1 MLYGELATTAVLLL
15 VMVVALHHLN
25 LWRYSSATHPVSS
38 SCNPDEG
45 SALPPEP
52 PALSPE
58 LAASCHAMPTSQ
70 EAAVAPGE
78 VVPVEDFPA
87 MAMEPSIPDS
97 DLETS
102 WEVLGEGGFA
112 QVYAGRWRGTHV
124 AIKVPKNNSPSLEI
138 EAATLTHLLHPC
150 ICTFMG
156 TAMLNGKLAIV
167 MEHLDGGSLDRFL
180 QLDVPRPER
189 RAISF
194 GHRMA
199 IAQQA
204 ADGLAFLHTMGYVH
218 RDVKS
223 ANILLTG
230 AGHAKVTDFG
240 IAKHGALGS
249 TRGEWTNTPFVGTI
263 RYMAPEVMMRQ
274 SSGAPYTLEGLEA
287 GKKTEA
293 VTIFDE
299 LLRRPSASP
308 QAVVG
313 EGSSGESTVEPMV
326 LPQTTHRQGVA
337 RYGTPSDVY
346 SFGLM
351 LYEMV
356 YRERAFHEFSQLQFV
371 YAFTFRGQRP
381 TLPPPSFRAAQEP
394 PAGGETPDEDASLV
408 VEILI
413 SSCWQHAP
421 NVRPPMAKVFETL
434 LTIQSAQSHPSMPA
448 ATGPVTTG
456 AKQTST
462 RWGRTMRL
470 AKSVQGFVRRPRRS
484 LSVRHI
490 ASPTSTASRE
500 GFPPGGFSGATRP
513 PGGAGIGAGVHLQP
527 PSANSAAGIIAEQNL
542 HSAKV
547 QPGTRMAAAIEE
559 VARSANEA
567 RASG

>member
-1 MLYGELATTAVLLL
+1 MLYGELATAGVLLL
-15 VMVVALHHLN
+15 LTVMALHYLY
-25 LWRYSSATHPVSS
+25 LWAYSSATSQFSS
-38 SCNPDEG
+38 SSNLDGG
-45 SALPPEP
+45 SASPPEP
-52 PALSPE
+52 PTLPLEPAV
-58 LAASCHAMPTSQ
+58 SCHDMPTSP
-70 EAAVAPGE
+70 EAAAVPGE
-78 VVPVEDFPA
+78 AILEEVFPA
-87 MAMEPSIPDS
+87 AIAMEPSIPDS
-97 DLETS
+97 DYETA
-102 WEVLGEGGFA
+102 WEILGEGGFA

-138 EAATLTHLLHPC
+138 EAATLTQLRHPC
-150 ICTFMG
+150 ICTFLG
-156 TAMLNGKLAIV
+156 TAMLAGKLAIV

-180 QLDVPRPER
+180 QLDVPPAER
-189 RAISF
+189 RVISF

-249 TRGEWTNTPFVGTI
+249 SRGEWTNTPCVGTM

-274 SSGAPYTLEGLEA
+274 SSGAPSPLEGLEE
-287 GKKTEA
+287 GKNREA
-293 VTIFDE
+293 VKISDE
-299 LLRRPSASP
+299 LLHRPLVASQP
-308 QAVVG
+308 VG
-313 EGSSGESTVEPMV
+313 GAGSSDESTVEMV
-326 LPQTTHRQGVA
+326 LPRAPHRKGRA

-351 LYEMV
+351 LYEIV

-381 TLPPPSFRAAQEP
+381 TLPPPSFHVAREP
-394 PAGGETPDEDASLV
+394 LAGGSGGERPNETASLV

-421 NVRPPMAKVFETL
+421 NVRPPMAKVVETL
-434 LTIQSAQSHPSMPA
+434 LTLESSRSPSAMPA
-448 ATGPVTTG
+448 ATAHWAAG
-456 AKQTST
+456 AKQPST

-470 AKSVQGFVRRPRRS
+470 AKSVQGLVRRPRKRPS
-484 LSVRHI
+484 AKHV
-490 ASPTSTASRE
+490 ASPTSSV
-500 GFPPGGFSGATRP
+500 SGEDSLP
-513 PGGAGIGAGVHLQP
+513 HGHSGHGQLWGGAGVHRHP
-527 PSANSAAGIIAEQNL
+527 PSAESATAILAEQNL

-547 QPGTRMAAAIEE
+547 QPGTPMAAAIEY
-559 VARSANEA
+559 VARSADEA
-567 RASG
+567 RALG